1 MIRLA
6 IGTLRRHRGA
16 YLGTFLAALLAVA
29 LLAGAGLLLF
39 SVLTATPPADRF
51 EAATAVVSGAR
62 DVTLTTTREK
72 HKKGKTKTKTK
83 TKTERLSGA
92 GTLPAD
98 LAPRLAELPGV
109 ARVVPDA
116 AFPVEL
122 ATAAG
127 PVRGADAAPV
137 IGHGWSS
144 AALTPYRLRAGRP
157 PAAGEAVVDAD
168 LAARGGLTVGDEVRI
183 TTRTGV
189 RSLRLAGIAAPAG
202 RDALPAQGALFL
214 ADREVATVSGLAG
227 PTAVA
232 VLAQP
237 GADRAALV
245 AAVRARAGDAPV
257 LTGADRVRADLPG
270 ALPDYIGPIS
280 VFGFT
285 IGITAFA
292 AIFVLTGTVA
302 LGVRQR
308 LRELALLR
316 TIGATPRQLRR
327 LLGVESLVLA
337 AVAALPGLP
346 LGVLVAHLVAARFRH
361 LGVVPAQFTVR
372 VNPVVLLL
380 AGFAGALVT
389 LVAARFAGRRAVRIA
404 PAQALTE
411 TAVAPRGGMAA
422 RAAVALVAA
431 AGAVAVLTFVPLGGP
446 FGMGMT
452 FISSALLLCA
462 VAALGPL
469 LVRLVAAVPRRLSA
483 GTGAAGWLAAAT
495 TRAEVRRTAA
505 VAVPLVLMFAINAPL
520 LLNGELLARLA
531 GDQQSARL
539 AGATTLVT
547 GTTGLPLDTAARVAA
562 LPGVT
567 GTVATV
573 PTRVVLAQGG
583 KPQDYAAQGLL
594 RTGADG
600 ALDLAV
606 EAGALAGDGT
616 FAASTDLADAYGWRL
631 GDEVPIWLADG
642 EQVVLRL
649 SARYTRHRGFGELT
663 LPAGLVAAHDPRGL
677 VTMVALRH
685 SDDAVAE
692 RVRQRWPDLRV
703 VPTAAATRTDD
714 GNQQGAWELLVVVS
728 LGFAAIAVVNT
739 FAISAAARRR
749 EFADL
754 RLAGATARQ
763 VHRLVDREALITV
776 TAGLALAVA
785 VTSAV
790 VVPFSVAQD
799 GVFRLVVAPATYL
812 VLLAGVAGLGLAGGA
827 LPVRLVLRRRDLP
840 ALGDR

>member
-51 EAATAVVSGAR
+51 AAATAVVSGAR
-62 DVTLTTTREK
+62 EVTLTTTREK

-92 GTLPAD
+92 GTLPDD
-98 LAPRLAELPGV
+98 LAARLAALPGV
-109 ARVVPDA
+109 ARAVPDA

-144 AALTPYRLRAGRP
+144 AALTPYRLRAGQP

-214 ADREVATVSGLAG
+214 ADRAVATVSGLAG

-237 GADRAALV
+237 GADRAALL
-245 AAVRARAGDAPV
+245 AAIRARAGDAPV
-257 LTGADRVRADLPG
+257 LTGADRVHADLPG
-270 ALPDYIGPIS
+270 ALPDYLGPIS

-346 LGVLVAHLVAARFRH
+346 LGVLVAHLVAVRFRH

-380 AGFAGALVT
+380 AGCAGALVT

-411 TAVAPRGGMAA
+411 TAVAPRGGMLA
-422 RAAVALVAA
+422 RAAIALVAA

-446 FGMGMT
+446 FG
-452 FISSALLLCA
+452 
-462 VAALGPL
+462 
-469 LVRLVAAVPRRLSA
+469 
-483 GTGAAGWLAAAT
+483 
-495 TRAEVRRTAA
+495 
-505 VAVPLVLMFAINAPL
+505 
-520 LLNGELLARLA
+520 
-531 GDQQSARL
+531 
-539 AGATTLVT
+539 
-547 GTTGLPLDTAARVAA
+547 
-562 LPGVT
+562 
-567 GTVATV
+567 
-573 PTRVVLAQGG
+573 
-583 KPQDYAAQGLL
+583 
-594 RTGADG
+594 
-600 ALDLAV
+600 
-606 EAGALAGDGT
+606 
-616 FAASTDLADAYGWRL
+616 
-631 GDEVPIWLADG
+631 
-642 EQVVLRL
+642 
-649 SARYTRHRGFGELT
+649 
-663 LPAGLVAAHDPRGL
+663 
-677 VTMVALRH
+677 
-685 SDDAVAE
+685 
-692 RVRQRWPDLRV
+692 
-703 VPTAAATRTDD
+703 
-714 GNQQGAWELLVVVS
+714 
-728 LGFAAIAVVNT
+728 
-739 FAISAAARRR
+739 
-749 EFADL
+749 
-754 RLAGATARQ
+754 
-763 VHRLVDREALITV
+763 
-776 TAGLALAVA
+776 
-785 VTSAV
+785 
-790 VVPFSVAQD
+790 
-799 GVFRLVVAPATYL
+799 
-812 VLLAGVAGLGLAGGA
+812 
-827 LPVRLVLRRRDLP
+827 
-840 ALGDR
+840 

>member
-51 EAATAVVSGAR
+51 AAATAVVSGAR

-72 HKKGKTKTKTK
+72 HKKGKIKTKTK

-98 LAPRLAELPGV
+98 LASRLAALPGV

-122 ATAAG
+122 TTAAG

-144 AALTPYRLRAGRP
+144 AALTPYRLRAGHP
-157 PAAGEAVVDAD
+157 PTAGEAVVDAD

-189 RSLRLAGIAAPAG
+189 HRLRLAGIAAPAG

-214 ADREVATVSGLAG
+214 ADGAVATVSGLTG

-237 GADRAALV
+237 GTDRAALL
-245 AAVRARAGDAPV
+245 AAVRGHSGEAPV
-257 LTGADRVRADLPG
+257 LTGDDRVRADLPG

-327 LLGVESLVLA
+327 LLGVESVVLA

-361 LGVVPAQFTVR
+361 LGVVPAQFAVR

-380 AGFAGALVT
+380 AGCTGALVT
-389 LVAARFAGRRAVRIA
+389 LVAARIAGRRAVRVA

-411 TAVAPRGGMAA
+411 TVVAPRGGMLA
-422 RAAVALVAA
+422 RAVIALVTA

-531 GDQQSARL
+531 GDQQAARL

-547 GTTGLPLDTAARVAA
+547 GATGLPLDTAARVAA

-567 GTVATV
+567 GAAATV
-573 PTRVVLAQGG
+573 PTRVVLAQNG
-583 KPQDYAAQGLL
+583 KPQDHAAEGLL
-594 RTGADG
+594 RSGSDDV
-600 ALDLAV
+600 LDLAV

-631 GDEVPIWLADG
+631 GDEVSIWLADG

-685 SDDAVAE
+685 SDGAVAE

-749 EFADL
+749 EFSDL

-776 TAGLALAVA
+776 TAGLVLGIA

>member
-1 MIRLA
+1 
-6 IGTLRRHRGA
+6 
-16 YLGTFLAALLAVA
+16 
-29 LLAGAGLLLF
+29 
-39 SVLTATPPADRF
+39 
-51 EAATAVVSGAR
+51 
-62 DVTLTTTREK
+62 
-72 HKKGKTKTKTK
+72 
-83 TKTERLSGA
+83 
-92 GTLPAD
+92 
-98 LAPRLAELPGV
+98 
-109 ARVVPDA
+109 
-116 AFPVEL
+116 
-122 ATAAG
+122 
-127 PVRGADAAPV
+127 V

-144 AALTPYRLRAGRP
+144 AALTPYQLRTGRA
-157 PAAGEAVVDAD
+157 PAAGEVVVDAD
-168 LAARGGLTVGDEVRI
+168 LAVRGDLAVGDHLRI

-189 RSLRLAGIAAPAG
+189 RSLRLAGVAAPTG

-214 ADREVATVSGLAG
+214 ADGDVAAVSGLAG

-232 VLAQP
+232 VLAEP
-237 GADRAALV
+237 GSDRTALL
-245 AAVRARAGDAPV
+245 AAVRARADGAPV

-361 LGVVPAQFTVR
+361 LGVVPAQFAVR
-372 VNPVVLLL
+372 VNPIVLLL

-389 LVAARFAGRRAVRIA
+389 LVAARFAGRRAVRVA
-404 PAQALTE
+404 PAQALVE
-411 TAVAPRGGMAA
+411 TVVAPPGGTLA

-469 LVRLVAAVPRRLSA
+469 LVRLVSAVPGRLSA

-495 TRAEVRRTAA
+495 TRVEVRRTAA

-520 LLNGELLARLA
+520 LLNGELLTQLA
-531 GDQQSARL
+531 GDQQAQRL
-539 AGATTLVT
+539 AGAGTLVT
-547 GTTGLPLDTAARVAA
+547 SPVGLPLDTANRVAS

-567 GTVATV
+567 GAVATV
-573 PTRVVLAQGG
+573 PTRVVLAQDG
-583 KPQDYAAQGLL
+583 KPQDYAAQGVL
-594 RTGADG
+594 RTGSDG

-606 EAGALAGDGT
+606 EDGALAGDGT
-616 FAASTDLADAYGWRL
+616 FAASRDLADAYGWRL
-631 GDEVPIWLADG
+631 GDKVSIWLADG

-677 VTMVALRH
+677 VTMVALRD
-685 SDDAVAE
+685 SDGAVTE
-692 RVRQRWPDLRV
+692 RIRQHWPELRV
-703 VPTAAATRTDD
+703 VPAAAATRTDD
-714 GNQQGAWELLVVVS
+714 SNQQGAWELLVVVS
-728 LGFAAIAVVNT
+728 LGFTAIAVVNT

-749 EFADL
+749 EFTDL

-776 TAGLALAVA
+776 LAALVLGVA

-790 VVPFSVAQD
+790 VVPFSIAQD
-799 GVFRLVVAPATYL
+799 GVLRLVVAPGTYL
-812 VLLAGVAGLGLAGGA
+812 VLLGGVGGLGLLAGA
-827 LPVRLVLRRRDLP
+827 LPVRLVQRRRSLP